1 LSTALVKGFLKRL
14 ANTNPVLATR
24 EVKLYCVDSSIKMYL
39 WPLVLGE
46 TIVAAVY
53 IVTSLWLVVGV
64 LCRKRALML
73 PYLILQVTL
82 DSLGHLFT
90 FMAQL
95 QRFAS
100 LHDLIN

>member
-1 LSTALVKGFLKRL
+1 MKFYG
-14 ANTNPVLATR
+14 
-24 EVKLYCVDSSIKMYL
+24 VDSSIKMYL

-53 IVTSLWLVVGV
+53 IVTSLWLIVGV

-82 DSLGHLFT
+82 DSLGRLLN
-90 FMAQL
+90 FMVQL
-95 QRFAS
+95 QHFAS
-100 LHDLIN
+100 MHDLIH